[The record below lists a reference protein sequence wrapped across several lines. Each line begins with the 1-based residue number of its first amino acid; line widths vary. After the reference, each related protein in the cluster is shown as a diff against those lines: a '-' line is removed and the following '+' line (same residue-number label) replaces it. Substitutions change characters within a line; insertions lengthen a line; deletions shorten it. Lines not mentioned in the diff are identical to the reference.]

1 MDLKEIGERIQ
12 KLRLNTNTTKKSLS
26 EFLDISETDLERIET
41 GTTNLINSD
50 IIEKLSNLYYIP
62 ISYILNGENT
72 IENRIYF
79 NYEGC
84 SAKELKNMATIFSII
99 KNQIKMDRML

>member
-12 KLRLNTNTTKKSLS
+12 KLRVNTNTSKKSLS
-26 EFLDISETDLERIET
+26 EFLDISEIELENIEN
-41 GTTNLINSD
+41 GTINSINSD
-50 IIEKLSNLYYIP
+50 IIEKLSNLYYCH
-62 ISYILNGENT
+62 ISYILNGENA
-72 IENRIYF
+72 IENRMYF

-84 SAKELKNMATIFSII
+84 SAKELKNMATIFIII